1 MKHSRQSENLSFIP
15 QKVDAT
21 DPPIAVTS
29 LSSTNSRSEDGE
41 FASDTKVFR
50 LYCLSFHH
58 FDDKMAKKVLD
69 STMETA
75 DGFAIIELQDRKLGS
90 LCLIFGHIGYMFA
103 STIFHFWK
111 DPIQLFFT
119 YIVPVLPAVVTFDG
133 LMSCL
138 RVRTFREVVD
148 LLKKMGGAEVGE
160 IEAVEDSGGRQLEW
174 VRKGDW
180 VFEAGSELHSWPC
193 GSMNWI
199 VGVKKT

>member
-1 MKHSRQSENLSFIP
+1 MKHSAKSQNLSFIP

-29 LSSTNSRSEDGE
+29 LSSTNSRSSNGE
-41 FASDTKVFR
+41 FESDTRVFR

-58 FDDKMAKKVLD
+58 FDDELAKKVLE

-90 LCLIFGHIGYMFA
+90 LCLIFGHVAYMFA
-103 STIFHFWK
+103 TTIFYFWR
-111 DPIQLFFT
+111 DPLQLLFT

-133 LMSCL
+133 LVSCL
-138 RVRTFREVVD
+138 RVRTFSEVMG
-148 LLKKMGGAEVGE
+148 LLKGTDGE
-160 IEAVEDSGGRQLEW
+160 GEREIQAVEDIDGRKLETTKRGKW
-174 VRKGDW
+174 S
-180 VFEAGSELHSWPC
+180 FEAGSELHSWPC

-199 VGVKKT
+199 VGIKKA